1 MLGCW
6 VAALARSACTWTE
19 DGQVEK
25 RRVVFF
31 YSRLNGFVL
40 STLRALEAT
49 GRCERIDVVH
59 WSDAGEIGN
68 HYRPE
73 GLGGVFFRRREDFRD
88 EDLAR
93 LLKEARPTTIYVSG
107 WMDDGYLRAVR
118 ARRAA
123 GQRFVT
129 VAGLDDQWRGT
140 WRQRLGT
147 IWFRLAYR
155 ALIDVMWTAGPAQ
168 YHYARRFGYP
178 HDRIVGNLLSA
189 DDRLFRQGSPV
200 TRRFVFVGRFDPVKG
215 LDALVEAH
223 SRLPPETRTEW
234 PLVLI
239 GDGPMR
245 PWLKARATPEIM
257 IMDYLQPEDVA
268 RELEAG
274 GVGLLVSRWEQWG
287 VSLHEMA
294 MAGLPLIASV
304 QAGAASTFLI
314 DNHNGILVRGGHV
327 ADLTQALAK
336 MAATSD
342 SERAAMGRASKALSK
357 RITPCVA
364 AASLLSVE
372 RLTRM

>member
-1 MLGCW
+1 M
-6 VAALARSACTWTE
+6 
-19 DGQVEK
+19 DK
-25 RRVVFF
+25 RRVLFL

-40 STLRALEAT
+40 STLRALQAS

-59 WSDAGEIGN
+59 WSNAGAIGN

-73 GLGGVFFRRREDFRD
+73 GVDGVTFRRRD
-88 EDLAR
+88 ELDDEGLAR
-93 LLKEARPTTIYVSG
+93 LIEDVRPTTVYVSG
-107 WMDDGYLRAVR
+107 WMDKGYLRAIR
-118 ARRAA
+118 ARRRA
-123 GQRFVT
+123 GQAFVT

-140 WRQRLGT
+140 WRQRVGT

-189 DDRLFRQGSPV
+189 DDARFRAGDASN
-200 TRRFVFVGRFDPVKG
+200 RRFVYVGRFDPVKG

-223 SRLPPETRTEW
+223 GRLPQETRAAW

-239 GDGPMR
+239 GDGALR
-245 PWLKARATPEIM
+245 GSLEARATPEVRIV
-257 IMDYLQPEDVA
+257 DYLQPDGVA

-274 GVGLLVSRWEQWG
+274 GVGMLVSRWEQWG

-294 MAGLPLIASV
+294 VAGLPLIASV
-304 QAGAASTFLI
+304 QAGATSTFLI
-314 DNHNGILVRGGHV
+314 DGHNGILVRGGDV
-327 ADLTQALAK
+327 ADLTQALAR

-342 SERAAMGRASKALSK
+342 EERAAMGRASRELSK
-357 RITPCVA
+357 RITPQVA
-364 AASLLSVE
+364 AASLLSAE
-372 RLTRM
+372 GLARM